1 MILNNKRGEV
11 LENFYMIKW
20 GTDFS
25 DNYNY
30 GARIELLKNDF
41 VRFSSPFIPAGT
53 PIKVWQSKTEYH
65 ADRKSPM
72 LPILMN
78 GKEYRIVLEAE
89 FDNADAGQLT
99 IEFFDVN
106 QDLIDKVHFQDLTG
120 NFTYPENAVT
130 YKVQLVNK
138 KHEFIIFKYLLIFS
152 EPLKEQYEFKL
163 NKNLSVLF
171 FKAKHSYEG
180 LKTTVVVLKNSKYV
194 TSLEINE
201 YRNYFFLLSN
211 ESEGDWLEA
220 ATYVVDRLQSIP
232 KSSPIEINR
241 GLRFNNLDHK
251 NRALPCILEKLI
263 PRCKIHEM
271 PIHTENRSALLKE
284 KAFLNHYQTTIL
296 QAIVSIKK
304 RNSSFVDMSTTRDSA
319 NSQKNTIRREG

>member
-1 MILNNKRGEV
+1 
-11 LENFYMIKW
+11 MIKW

-41 VRFSSPFIPAGT
+41 VRFSSPFMPAGT

-138 KHEFIIFKYLLIFS
+138 KHEYIIFKYLLIFS
-152 EPLKEQYEFKL
+152 EPLKEQYDFKF
-163 NKNLSVLF
+163 NKNLSVF
-171 FKAKHSYEG
+171 VFKAKHSYEG
-180 LKTTVVVLKNSKYV
+180 LKTTVIVLKNSKHV
-194 TSLEINE
+194 TSLEVDE
-201 YRNYFFLLSN
+201 YRNYFFLLGN
-211 ESEGDWLEA
+211 EVESEWLET
-220 ATYVVDRLQSIP
+220 ATYVVDELQDIS
-232 KSSPIEINR
+232 KSSPIMIKR
-241 GLRFNNLDHK
+241 GPRFKNLDHK
-251 NRALPCILEKLI
+251 NRSFPYILKEFI
-263 PRCKIHEM
+263 PRSKMEELPTKTAHSSVI
-271 PIHTENRSALLKE
+271 LKE
-284 KAFLNHYQTTIL
+284 KVFLNQYVTTIL
-296 QAIVSIKK
+296 QIILSKK
-304 RNSSFVDMSTTRDSA
+304 KKDSQNSVEKTPVCQQTT
-319 NSQKNTIRREG
+319 NNHENTIRREE